1 MKGKSILKL
10 FTKGEIAL
18 WSLSVLLIAV
28 VFVIFDRENYLY
40 LLTSLL
46 GATSLIFYA
55 KGNVFGP
62 ILMIAFGVMYAVIS
76 FSYSYYGEMITYLA
90 MTAPMALLSVIS
102 WLLNPYGE
110 SRAEVKINRVGRA
123 EVIFAVI
130 LTAAVTLVFY
140 FILKAF
146 DTANLTVSVISVS
159 TSFLAAYFTFR
170 RSTYYA
176 LFYAANDV
184 VLIVLWILASLS
196 DISYMS
202 VTVCFVIFLANDI
215 YGFYNWR
222 RMQRKQEHSLGTED
236 AYSNI

>member
-1 MKGKSILKL
+1 MKKSISKY
-10 FTKGEIAL
+10 FTKGEIVL
-18 WSLSVLLIAV
+18 WLLSVLLIAV
-28 VFVIFDRENYLY
+28 VFVIFDRENYIY

-46 GATSLIFYA
+46 GTTSLIFYA
-55 KGNVFGP
+55 KGNPLGP
-62 ILMIAFGVMYAVIS
+62 ILMLAFSVMYAVIS
-76 FSYSYYGEMITYLA
+76 YSYAYYGEMITYLA

-110 SRAEVKINRVGRA
+110 SRAQVRINRIGGA
-123 EVIFAVI
+123 EVIFAVA
-130 LTAAVTLVFY
+130 LTAAVTLAFY

-146 DTANLTVSVISVS
+146 DTANLTVSVISVA

-170 RSTYYA
+170 RSAYYA
-176 LFYAANDV
+176 LFYAVNDI
-184 VLIVLWILASLS
+184 VLIVLWLLASLS

-222 RMQRKQEHSLGTED
+222 KMQRHQERSLYAEECL
-236 AYSNI
+236 

>member
-1 MKGKSILKL
+1 MKGKSIFKL

-62 ILMIAFGVMYAVIS
+62 ILMIAFGIMYAVIS

-110 SRAEVKINRVGRA
+110 SRAEVKINRIGRA
-123 EVIFAVI
+123 EVLFAVI

-146 DTANLTVSVISVS
+146 DTANLTVSTVSVS

-170 RSTYYA
+170 RSAYYA
-176 LFYAANDV
+176 LFYAANDI

-222 RMQRKQEHSLGTED
+222 RMQRKQEHSLGAED
-236 AYSNI
+236 AHSKI

>member
-62 ILMIAFGVMYAVIS
+62 ILMIAFGIMYAVIS

-90 MTAPMALLSVIS
+90 MTAPMALLSVVS

-110 SRAEVKINRVGRA
+110 SRAEVKINRIGRA
-123 EVIFAVI
+123 EVLFAVI

-146 DTANLTVSVISVS
+146 DTANLAVSTVSVS

-176 LFYAANDV
+176 LFYAANDI

-222 RMQRKQEHSLGTED
+222 RMQRKQEHSLGAEKCL
-236 AYSNI
+236 